1 MAMASTGA
9 VPCSVLLLL
18 LLCASPLCQVEGGRH
33 NITDILAAASPDFAQ
48 FSAALAAANLSAE
61 IDGRSPV
68 TVLAVDNAA
77 VARLAARGLQPDAVA
92 RVLSLHVLLDYISDA
107 KLRTLRGGFTQAA
120 SLYQAH
126 GRAPGAAGI
135 VDIKRGADGHV
146 SFRPAEGVN
155 GTAAVFY
162 VKPVKES
169 PWDIVVLQVSDAI
182 SSSAAEAKAPA
193 PPAPAP
199 APKAPAPA
207 PRAPVAAPAPATA
220 PAPAPAALPPSP
232 KNHTAPPPKP
242 AGEPVRAPT
251 PVVETPAEEPW
262 GEEEQPPADAHK
274 SGASDSEP
282 WSLGAVVAVAVPVV
296 VFLLW

>member
-1 MAMASTGA
+1 MASTGA

-18 LLCASPLCQVEGGRH
+18 LLCAFPLCQGQAGRH
-33 NITDILAAASPDFAQ
+33 NITEILAAASPDFTQ
-48 FSAALAAANLSAE
+48 FSAALAGANLSAE
-61 IDGRSPV
+61 IDARSPV

-77 VARLAARGLQPDAVA
+77 VARLAERRLQPDALA
-92 RVLSLHVLLDYISDA
+92 RVLSLHVLLDYLGDA
-107 KLRTLRGGFTQAA
+107 RLRTLDGGFRQAA

-126 GRAPGAAGI
+126 GAPGAAGI
-135 VDIKRGADGHV
+135 VNITRGGKDDHV

-162 VKPVKES
+162 VKSVKEA
-169 PWDIVVLQVSDAI
+169 PWDIAVLQVSDAI
-182 SSSAAEAKAPA
+182 SSFTAEAKVPTPPA
-193 PPAPAP
+193 PAPAP

-207 PRAPVAAPAPATA
+207 PAPLAPVVAPAPAK
-220 PAPAPAALPPSP
+220 APAALPPSP

-242 AGEPVRAPT
+242 AKEPVPSPT
-251 PVVETPAEEPW
+251 PVVETPAEEP
-262 GEEEQPPADAHK
+262 GADGDQPPADEHK

>member
-1 MAMASTGA
+1 MAFTGA
-9 VPCSVLLLL
+9 IPCSVLLLL
-18 LLCASPLCQVEGGRH
+18 LLSASPLCQGQTGRH
-33 NITDILAAASPDFAQ
+33 NVTDILTAASPDFAQ

-61 IDGRSPV
+61 VDGRTPV

-77 VARLAARGLQPDAVA
+77 VARLAERHLQPDALA
-92 RVLSLHVLLDYISDA
+92 RVLSLHVLLDYLGGDR
-107 KLRTLRGGFTQAA
+107 LRTLGAGFTTQAA

-126 GRAPGAAGI
+126 GAPGAAGI
-135 VDIKRGADGHV
+135 VNITRGGKDGHV

-169 PWDIVVLQVSDAI
+169 PWDIAVLQVSDVI
-182 SSSAAEAKAPA
+182 SSSAAEAKVPA

-207 PRAPVAAPAPATA
+207 PLAPVATPAPATA
-220 PAPAPAALPPSP
+220 PALPPSP

-242 AGEPVRAPT
+242 AGEPVPSPI
-251 PVVETPAEEPW
+251 PVVETPAEGP
-262 GEEEQPPADAHK
+262 GADGEQPPADAHK
-274 SGASDSEP
+274 NGASDSEP